1 MSTELS
7 QEDREANY
15 FAICLLMPEEL
26 VRKEVKKLRRPI
38 DLSDDEDIKEL
49 ANTFRVSI
57 PLMTLRLGQLYLP

>member
-1 MSTELS
+1 MSAELS

-38 DLSDDEDIKEL
+38 DLSDDKDIKEL